1 MNSRHELPQG
11 HEGVM
16 SAAQAKAAWLER
28 ELASLQKALRTEC
41 SSRGLDSDYWSS
53 SAGRWKDGVLYR
65 DHEDRNEVGRAHGDR
80 VQQAP
85 DCQQDR
91 AEHGKVLGDNRAQQD
106 NVCGGNR
113 AQQDNVCGSGRAQ
126 QDKVFGNGRAEH
138 GEVCHQARALHGD
151 GDLYVKGGHGQGLL
165 GGEGDGQVHQGRHL
179 GMPQLGVQPMAGDGH
194 GSGGRVELPL
204 LPDRLNP
211 MELGDWLC
219 LIGPIMRDISV
230 NSSL

>member
-1 MNSRHELPQG
+1 MVCFIAIKKKEMKQVEHMVI
-11 HEGVM
+11 GV
-16 SAAQAKAAWLER
+16 Q
-28 ELASLQKALRTEC
+28 
-41 SSRGLDSDYWSS
+41 
-53 SAGRWKDGVLYR
+53 
-65 DHEDRNEVGRAHGDR
+65 H
-80 VQQAP
+80 AP

-91 AEHGKVLGDNRAQQD
+91 AEHGKGLGGNRAQQD

-113 AQQDNVCGSGRAQ
+113 AQQDNVCGGNRAEQDKVFGNSRAQ
-126 QDKVFGNGRAEH
+126 QGKVFGNGRAEH
-138 GEVCHQARALHGD
+138 GEVCHQVRALHGD
-151 GDLYVKGGHGQGLL
+151 GDLYAKGGHGQGLL
-165 GGEGDGQVHQGRHL
+165 GEEGGQVHQGRHL

-230 NSSL
+230 NSSLWWKLGLL